1 MLDRLTRYWVAKF
14 TNKLLASVDL
24 YKLINEIHET
34 LDTKIHNTQI
44 NLDNLQVRLHNS
56 QVRLDNLQV
65 RLDNLPQD
73 IFKLYY
79 NQENLNPQKI
89 ELSKEIISVF
99 DLYAPL
105 QKEFI
110 RKGDDKDG
118 GYVVI
123 NDLSNRDTLFS
134 IGVGE
139 NISFDLDCENQVSKI
154 VFIDDSVPDFH
165 APNDNYSLHRKK
177 LGIIDDN
184 SSITL
189 DKLLNTYPSAD
200 YILKIDIEGDE
211 WKILSSLP
219 TKTLNKF
226 RQIIIEL
233 HSIFDL
239 AELGSKQK
247 TLYQLLATHFPV
259 VAHPNNI
266 GGYQIIGNQLFP
278 NVLETTW
285 LRRNSYEFMKGID
298 SRVLDLQKPNDP
310 EKSDIW
316 ISLIYR

>member
-1 MLDRLTRYWVAKF
+1 MSRFYVSPIKR
-14 TNKLLASVDL
+14 L
-24 YKLINEIHET
+24 YKIIDQIHKINET
-34 LDTKIHNTQI
+34 LDAKIQNTQI
-44 NLDNLQVRLHNS
+44 NLDK
-56 QVRLDNLQV
+56 LQV

-73 IFKLYY
+73 ILKLYY

-89 ELSKEIISVF
+89 ELSEEIIRDF

-110 RKGDDKDG
+110 RKGDNKDG
-118 GYVVI
+118 GYVMV

-134 IGVGE
+134 IGVGDT
-139 NISFDLDCENQVSKI
+139 ISFDLDCENQVSKI
-154 VFIDDSVPDFH
+154 VLIDDSVPDFRV
-165 APNDNYSLHRKK
+165 PNDNYSLHRKK

-184 SSITL
+184 LSITL
-189 DKLLNTYPSAD
+189 DKLLNIYPSAD

-211 WKILSSLP
+211 WKILPSLP
-219 TKTLNKF
+219 AKILNKF
-226 RQIIIEL
+226 RQIIIEF

-239 AELGSKQK
+239 AELSSKQK
-247 TLYQLLATHFPV
+247 TLSQLLATHCPV

-285 LRRNSYEFMKGID
+285 LRRNSYEFMQGMD

-310 EKSDIW
+310 EKSDPW
-316 ISLIYR
+316 ISWIYR

>member
-1 MLDRLTRYWVAKF
+1 MFDKLTKYWVAKF

-24 YKLINEIHET
+24 YKLIDEIHGNHET
-34 LDTKIHNTQI
+34 LDVKIHKTQI
-44 NLDNLQVRLHNS
+44 NLDNLQVRL
-56 QVRLDNLQV
+56 
-65 RLDNLPQD
+65 DNLPTD
-73 IFKLYY
+73 ILKLYY

-89 ELSKEIISVF
+89 ELSKEIIRVF
-99 DLYAPL
+99 DLYDPL
-105 QKEFI
+105 QKEVI
-110 RKGDDKDG
+110 RKGDNKDG
-118 GYVVI
+118 GYVTV
-123 NDLSNRDTLFS
+123 NDLDKRDTLFS
-134 IGVGE
+134 IGVGD

-154 VFIDDSVPDFH
+154 VFVDDSVPDFRP
-165 APNDNYSLHRKK
+165 PNDNYSLHRKK

-184 SSITL
+184 LSITL

-226 RQIIIEL
+226 RQIIIEF
-233 HSIFDL
+233 HSIFDFT
-239 AELGSKQK
+239 ELGSKQI
-247 TLYQLLATHFPV
+247 TFSQLLATHLPV

-266 GGYQIIGNQLFP
+266 GGYQVIGNQLFP

-285 LRRNSYEFMKGID
+285 LRRNSYEFVKGTN

-316 ISLIYR
+316 ISWIYR

>member
-24 YKLINEIHET
+24 YELINEIHEIHET
-34 LDTKIHNTQI
+34 LDAKIHNIQI
-44 NLDNLQVRLHNS
+44 NLDNLK
-56 QVRLDNLQV
+56 V

-89 ELSKEIISVF
+89 ILSEEIISIF
-99 DLYAPL
+99 DLYTPL

-110 RKGDDKDG
+110 RKGDNKDG
-118 GYVVI
+118 GYVI
-123 NDLSNRDTLFS
+123 TNDLSDSDILFS
-134 IGVGE
+134 IGVGD

-154 VFIDDSVPDFH
+154 VLVDDSVPDFR

-184 SSITL
+184 LSITL
-189 DKLLNTYPSAD
+189 DKLLNTYPSTD
-200 YILKIDIEGDE
+200 YILKIDIEEDE

-219 TKTLNKF
+219 MKTLNKF
-226 RQIIIEL
+226 RQIIIEF

-247 TLYQLLATHFPV
+247 TLSQLLATHFPV

-285 LRRNSYEFMKGID
+285 LRRNSYEFIKGMS

-316 ISLIYR
+316 ISWIYR

>member
-1 MLDRLTRYWVAKF
+1 MLDKLTKYWVAKF

-24 YKLINEIHET
+24 YKLIDEIHVNHET
-34 LDTKIHNTQI
+34 LDVKIHKTQI
-44 NLDNLQVRLHNS
+44 NLDNLQVRL
-56 QVRLDNLQV
+56 
-65 RLDNLPQD
+65 DNLPTD
-73 IFKLYY
+73 ILKLYY

-89 ELSKEIISVF
+89 ELSKEIIRVF
-99 DLYAPL
+99 DLYDPL
-105 QKEFI
+105 QKEVI
-110 RKGDDKDG
+110 RKGDNKDG
-118 GYVVI
+118 GYVTV
-123 NDLSNRDTLFS
+123 NDLDKRDTLFS
-134 IGVGE
+134 IGVGD

-154 VFIDDSVPDFH
+154 VFVDDSVPDFRP
-165 APNDNYSLHRKK
+165 PNDNYSLHRKK

-184 SSITL
+184 LSITL

-226 RQIIIEL
+226 RQIIIEF
-233 HSIFDL
+233 HSIFDFT
-239 AELGSKQK
+239 ELGSKQI
-247 TLYQLLATHFPV
+247 TFSQLLATHLPV

-266 GGYQIIGNQLFP
+266 GGYQVIGNQLFP

-285 LRRNSYEFMKGID
+285 LRRNSYEFVKGTN

-316 ISLIYR
+316 ISWIYR

>member
-1 MLDRLTRYWVAKF
+1 MLDRLARYWVAKL

-24 YKLINEIHET
+24 YKLIHEIHEIHET
-34 LDTKIHNTQI
+34 LDAKIHNA
-44 NLDNLQVRLHNS
+44 QVN
-56 QVRLDNLQV
+56 LDNLQV

-73 IFKLYY
+73 ILKLYY
-79 NQENLNPQKI
+79 NQENFNPQKI
-89 ELSKEIISVF
+89 ELSKEIIRVF
-99 DLYAPL
+99 DLYVPL

-110 RKGDDKDG
+110 RKGDNKDG
-118 GYVVI
+118 GYVMI
-123 NDLSNRDTLFS
+123 NDLDNRDTLFS
-134 IGVGE
+134 IGVGD

-154 VFIDDSVPDFH
+154 VLIDDSVPDFH

-184 SSITL
+184 LSITL

-226 RQIIIEL
+226 RQIIIEF

-239 AELGSKQK
+239 AELSSKQK
-247 TLYQLLATHFPV
+247 TLSQLLATHFPV

-285 LRRNSYEFMKGID
+285 LRRNSYEFMKGMD
-298 SRVLDLQKPNDP
+298 SSVLDLQKPNDP
-310 EKSDIW
+310 EKSDLW
-316 ISLIYR
+316 ISWIYR

>member
-24 YKLINEIHET
+24 HKLINEIHEIHET
-34 LDTKIHNTQI
+34 LDAKIHNAQI
-44 NLDNLQVRLHNS
+44 NLDNLK
-56 QVRLDNLQV
+56 V

-89 ELSKEIISVF
+89 KLSEEIISIF
-99 DLYAPL
+99 DLYTPL

-110 RKGDDKDG
+110 RKGDNKDG
-118 GYVVI
+118 GYVI
-123 NDLSNRDTLFS
+123 TNDLSDSDILFS
-134 IGVGE
+134 IGVGD

-154 VFIDDSVPDFH
+154 VLVDDSVPDFR

-184 SSITL
+184 LSITL
-189 DKLLNTYPSAD
+189 DKLLNTYPSTD
-200 YILKIDIEGDE
+200 YILKIDIEEDE

-219 TKTLNKF
+219 MKTLNKF
-226 RQIIIEL
+226 RQIIIEF

-247 TLYQLLATHFPV
+247 TLSQLLATHFPV

-285 LRRNSYEFMKGID
+285 LRRNSYEFMKGMD

-316 ISLIYR
+316 ISWIYR

>member
-1 MLDRLTRYWVAKF
+1 MLNRLIRYWIAKF

-24 YKLINEIHET
+24 YKLINEINEI
-34 LDTKIHNTQI
+34 LDAKIHTTQI
-44 NLDNLQVRLHNS
+44 KIHTTQIK
-56 QVRLDNLQV
+56 LDNLQV

-73 IFKLYY
+73 IFKLFY

-89 ELSKEIISVF
+89 ELSEEIISVF
-99 DLYAPL
+99 DLYTPS

-110 RKGDDKDG
+110 RKGDNKDG
-118 GYVVI
+118 GYVII
-123 NDLSNRDTLFS
+123 NDLSDSDILFS
-134 IGVGE
+134 IGVGD
-139 NISFDLDCENQVSKI
+139 NISFDLDCENQVSRI
-154 VFIDDSVPDFH
+154 VLIDDSVPDFC

-184 SSITL
+184 LSITL

-226 RQIIIEL
+226 RQIIIEF
-233 HSIFDL
+233 HSICDL
-239 AELGSKQK
+239 AELGSKKK
-247 TLYQLLATHFPV
+247 TLSQLLATHFPV

-266 GGYQIIGNQLFP
+266 GGYQVIGNQLFP

-285 LRRNSYEFMKGID
+285 LRRNSYEFMKGMD

-316 ISLIYR
+316 ISWIYR

>member
-44 NLDNLQVRLHNS
+44 NLDNL

-134 IGVGE
+134 IGVGD

-154 VFIDDSVPDFH
+154 VLIDDSIYVQLYFC
-165 APNDNYSLHRKK
+165 
-177 LGIIDDN
+177 
-184 SSITL
+184 
-189 DKLLNTYPSAD
+189 
-200 YILKIDIEGDE
+200 
-211 WKILSSLP
+211 
-219 TKTLNKF
+219 
-226 RQIIIEL
+226 
-233 HSIFDL
+233 HSI
-239 AELGSKQK
+239 
-247 TLYQLLATHFPV
+247 Y
-259 VAHPNNI
+259 
-266 GGYQIIGNQLFP
+266 
-278 NVLETTW
+278 
-285 LRRNSYEFMKGID
+285 
-298 SRVLDLQKPNDP
+298 
-310 EKSDIW
+310 
-316 ISLIYR
+316 